1 MQKILFKRCMALLL
15 TAILCMSSAISV
27 KATHVAGADLTYKD
41 LGSNNYEVT
50 LTYYR
55 DCSGSTP
62 TNTEV
67 LRVRSASCSSD
78 FNATLTVVPGTGNEI
93 TFPCNSSA
101 STCSGG
107 SSFGVQ
113 KWEFKA
119 TVALPATCSDWIFSW
134 NRCCRNCAITT
145 TVHGNCQ
152 GEPESNFYLEANLN
166 NVNGGGNNSPTFTE
180 NPVATLCL
188 GQNFV
193 FNHGAV
199 DVDGDSLAY
208 SIVGSQIAPGTTMVY
223 QPGYSALNPITSTP
237 AISINATTGDLDVTP
252 QQVEVGVMSV
262 KVDEYRAGVYIGS
275 VTRDMQF
282 IVQSCNNT
290 LPSATGI
297 NGTAVFDTTI
307 CPGTQ
312 LCFYI
317 FTNDVDAGQFLTI
330 TATNNI
336 PGSVFNNS
344 GGSHPTGSF
353 CWTPTAADAR
363 TTPWTFTISV
373 RDDACP
379 TNGFQVYS
387 YSVTVPEIA
396 TSTIADDVNG
406 TIDLT
411 VAGNS
416 GPYTFSWSNGAT
428 TEDISGLVPGVYGVT
443 VCDVNGCCV
452 TATDSIVL
460 PTGCVFPVQR
470 VVSKI
475 TCHSACDG
483 VITLTPNGG
492 TAPYTYVWSNGNTTN
507 SASGLCAGHYYYTV
521 TDANGCTYSC
531 HTFLSNPSPL
541 NVSCIGT
548 NTCIGACMGS
558 ADVTASGGKAPYTY
572 LWSNG
577 ATTASLSNL
586 CCATYSVTVT
596 DANGC
601 SATCG
606 YTVTQTQVITLN
618 TYVTNCSTSSACNG
632 KICAVAS
639 NGTPGYDFNWSNG
652 STSSGVASDSIT
664 SLCPGNYTVTVT
676 DANGC
681 TRKAMRTVGPTV
693 SFRGNKTD
701 LQQLRDGSELSDNDA
716 SATFEAVAIPNPFS
730 NDFAIETGNLESVQ
744 VRVFTLAGKLVK
756 DYQSIYPGQRVG
768 GELSS
773 GLYLIEITQNGN
785 SVFQRLAKQNQ

>member
-1 MQKILFKRCMALLL
+1 MKKNQLKRGLACLL
-15 TAILCMSSAISV
+15 TAVVCMASVITV
-27 KATHVAGADLTYKD
+27 KATHVAGADLTYKS
-41 LGSNNYEVT
+41 LGGNNYEVT

-62 TNTEV
+62 TNTET
-67 LRVRSASCSSD
+67 LRIRSASCGSD

-113 KWEFKA
+113 KWSYSA
-119 TVALPATCSDWIFSW
+119 VVALPLTCSDWIFSW

-152 GEPESNFYLEANLN
+152 GEPESNFYLAADLN
-166 NVNGGGNNSPTFTE
+166 NINGLVNNSPTFTE

-199 DVDGDSLAY
+199 DIDGDSLAY
-208 SIVGSQIAPGTTMVY
+208 SIVGSQIAPGTTMTY
-223 QPGYSALNPITSTP
+223 QPGYSALNPITSIP
-237 AISINATTGDLDVTP
+237 AISIDGATGDLDVTP
-252 QQVEVGVMSV
+252 QQIEVGVMSV
-262 KVDEYRAGVYIGS
+262 KVDEYRAGVKIGS

-282 IVQSCNNT
+282 IVQACNNT

-297 NGTAVFDTTI
+297 NGTAAFDTTI

-312 LCFYI
+312 LCFYV
-317 FTNDVDAGQFLTI
+317 FTNDADAGQHLTI
-330 TATNNI
+330 TANNNI
-336 PGSVFNNS
+336 PNSVFNNS

-353 CWTPTAADAR
+353 CWTPTLADAR
-363 TTPWTFTISV
+363 STPWTFTVSV

-387 YSVTVPEIA
+387 YSVTVPEIV
-396 TSTIADDVNG
+396 TSTIADDING

-411 VAGNS
+411 VTGNS
-416 GPYTFSWSNGAT
+416 GPYTILWSNGET
-428 TEDISGLVPGVYGVT
+428 TEDISGLTPGVYTAT
-443 VCDVNGCCV
+443 VCETNGCCV
-452 TATDSIVL
+452 TITDSIVA
-460 PTGCVFPVQR
+460 PTTCVFSVHKVCKQ
-470 VVSKI
+470 I
-475 TCHSACDG
+475 TCHNACDG
-483 VITLTPNGG
+483 MITLTPNGG
-492 TAPYTYVWSNGNTTN
+492 TAPYSYVWSNGNATN
-507 SASGLCAGHYYYTV
+507 SASNLCAGTYYYTV

-531 HTFLSNPSPL
+531 HSVINNPTPL
-541 NVSCIGT
+541 NLTCTGS
-548 NTCIGACMGS
+548 NTCVGACMGS
-558 ADVTASGGKAPYTY
+558 ADVSASGGKAPYTY
-572 LWSNG
+572 SWSNG
-577 ATTASLSNL
+577 ATTSSISNL
-586 CCATYSVTVT
+586 CCGAYTVVVT
-596 DANGC
+596 DKNGC

-618 TYVTNCSTSSACNG
+618 TYVTNGTTANACNG
-632 KICAVAS
+632 KLCAMAS
-639 NGTPGYDFNWSNG
+639 GGTPGYDFNWSNG
-652 STSSGVASDSIT
+652 SASSGIANDSIT

-681 TRKAMRTVGPTV
+681 SRKASRLVGPVVT
-693 SFRGNKTD
+693 FRGNMNNV
-701 LQQLRDGSELSDNDA
+701 QLRDGSELSDSDA
-716 SATFEAVAIPNPFS
+716 SASFKAVAIPNPFS
-730 NDFAIETGNLESVQ
+730 NDFAVETGNAESVQ
-744 VRVFTLAGKLVK
+744 VRVFTLTGKLVK